1 MAITLDGV
9 ALGQVGSQPVWR
21 DRNQSASV
29 AQRVQR
35 TLGGNA
41 VVFVGALRGGLPIT
55 LEATADYG
63 WLSKAQVDAALLR
76 ATVPDGQYLLVI
88 DGVEYNVM
96 FRHTDAPAVDMQPL
110 NDVHDAAADV
120 YVGQLKFITV

>member
-1 MAITLDGV
+1 MAIVLNGLT
-9 ALGQVGSQPVWR
+9 LGQTGSQPVWR

-55 LEATADYG
+55 LESTEEYG
-63 WLSKAQVDAALLR
+63 WLTREQLEDVLVMAGV
-76 ATVPDGQYLLVI
+76 VDGQYLLVI
-88 DGVEYNVM
+88 DSVEYNVM
-96 FRHTDAPAVDMQPL
+96 FRHSDAPAVDMEPL
-110 NDVHDAAADV
+110 GGVHDAGADL